1 MKFYAF
7 SSPSPLVA
15 VTDASGAYDV
25 TFDLRSTAVGTEIMV
40 EKPGYEPSWHWTGL
54 SPLDAGKDLSRNF
67 RLHQIRSV
75 PAGESVHLSIDRD
88 DPLCGFDFEWV
99 CRRIRVRSSARGTLT
114 VEAVA
119 DNAAFRFGVVIGS
132 VQYPYRSTPRLTVRV
147 DPGSEISA
155 DILFEDIVSGP
166 VGFRLIWNDP
176 LSSPNLSI
184 VAWRSPA
191 SVSLLA

>member
-119 DNAAFRFGVVIGS
+119 DDAAFRFGVVMGS
-132 VQYPYRSTPRLTVRV
+132 VQYPYRSTPRLTVPV

-155 DILFEDIVSGP
+155 DILLEGTVSGP
-166 VGFRLIWNDP
+166 VGFRLNTWVE
-176 LSSPNLSI
+176 PN
-184 VAWRSPA
+184 
-191 SVSLLA
+191 